1 METGQLREL
10 VSELISNPIIQA
22 LGIGG
27 LILAALTFSIQ
38 LWRYG
43 PAIQRLN
50 RLEVLSQLYHLGET
64 QREMTRSF
72 GEATAACVAMR
83 LAAEDVR
90 KYLDTLRE
98 FLEEVQE
105 KNSETN
111 ASQIIQARWE
121 QQQSELQPGTY
132 FKRTRTINT
141 PPQTPE
147 QLFESMKQEWAKFL
161 VSFRGR
167 LEEAGI
173 PPQLNR
179 IGKMTYMLTDKRR
192 RYPLALETAEL
203 ITALHSQYKRQLALR
218 TVSLSEHETF
228 VQLVNTAINEL
239 QKKQAKPDI
248 QSITEGDSEILGF
261 KTSPTPAPPPAPGH
275 PQ

>member
-1 METGQLREL
+1 MDIEQFKGL
-10 VSELISNPIIQA
+10 VSEIISNPIIQA

-27 LILAALTFSIQ
+27 LLLAALSFTVQ
-38 LWRYG
+38 LWKYG

-50 RLEVLSQLYHLGET
+50 KLEVLSQLYHLGET

-83 LAAEDVR
+83 LTAEDVR

-98 FLEEVQE
+98 YLEEIQE

-111 ASQIIQARWE
+111 ASQIIQARLE
-121 QQQSELQPGTY
+121 QEQEQGELQPGTY
-132 FKRTRTINT
+132 FKRPSNFTLPPKT
-141 PPQTPE
+141 PD
-147 QLFESMKQEWAKFL
+147 QLFDSVKHEWGKF
-161 VSFRGR
+161 VDSFRVR

-173 PPQLNR
+173 QPQLNR

-203 ITALHSQYKRQLALR
+203 ITALHSQYKRYLALR
-218 TVSLSEHETF
+218 TVSLSEHNAF
-228 VQLVNTAINEL
+228 VQLVKTAIDEL
-239 QKKQAKPDI
+239 QKKVAKPESAHSLTLVSD
-248 QSITEGDSEILGF
+248 
-261 KTSPTPAPPPAPGH
+261 APGLAN
-275 PQ
+275 

>member
-1 METGQLREL
+1 MDTGQLREI
-10 VSELISNPIIQA
+10 VSDLISNPIVQA

-27 LILAALTFSIQ
+27 LLLAALTFSIQ

-50 RLEVLSQLYHLGET
+50 KLEVLSQLYHLGET

-83 LAAEDVR
+83 LTAEDVR

-111 ASQIIQARWE
+111 ASQIIQARLE
-121 QQQSELQPGTY
+121 QEQEGLPPGTY
-132 FKRTRTINT
+132 FKRSANFSMPPKT
-141 PPQTPE
+141 PD
-147 QLFESMKQEWAKFL
+147 QLFESMKQEWGKFL
-161 VSFRGR
+161 DSFRSR

-173 PPQLNR
+173 QPQLNR

-203 ITALHSQYKRQLALR
+203 ITALHSQYKRHLALR
-218 TVSLSEHETF
+218 TVSLSEHDAF
-228 VQLVNTAINEL
+228 VQLVNTAIQEL
-239 QKKQAKPDI
+239 QRKTAKPEI
-248 QSITEGDSEILGF
+248 VHSSAEISETGGL
-261 KTSPTPAPPPAPGH
+261 AN
-275 PQ
+275 